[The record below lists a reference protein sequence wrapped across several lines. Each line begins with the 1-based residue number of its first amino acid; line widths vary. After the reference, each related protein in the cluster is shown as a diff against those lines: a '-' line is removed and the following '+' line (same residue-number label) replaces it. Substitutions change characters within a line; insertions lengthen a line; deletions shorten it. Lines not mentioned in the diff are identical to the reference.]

1 MPPVIV
7 VVGSLALSGCM
18 SGGGGGG
25 SGRATTQARPPA
37 AALAPPQAPASFLT
51 TEFNT
56 NWGLGQ
62 INAEEAYA
70 DGAYGGGVTVAVV
83 DSGIDTNHPDLAN
96 NISPDSIDIV
106 SPGTP
111 LDDISGHGTKVAG
124 IVAAEKNGV
133 GSHGVAFDAT
143 ILAVR
148 ADEHCGL
155 LNCSFFDSDI
165 ARAVDYSVVK
175 LAHVI
180 NMSLGGPAPNT
191 AQLDAALASAAQ
203 NGVIMVASTGNA
215 GASEP
220 EFPAAGAGDPMFDGL
235 MIAVGSVDQT
245 DTISSFS
252 NACGSHRDFCLMAP
266 GEAVE
271 TTRAGESDADN
282 TATVSGTSFSAPH
295 VSGAAALLIQRF
307 PNLTA
312 QEVVQI
318 LLTSA
323 TDLGDPG
330 TDEVYGRGL
339 LDLEAAVNPIGSLS
353 VPLSNTAG
361 DGSSALADTSLELGS
376 AFGNALGNIGVL
388 GRVIALDDFDRPYP
402 VDLNGAVSGA
412 ERGFGL
418 ESLLAPATSREIE
431 LSGPAGFGLSMTLSE
446 AEATGPVSAPET
458 GYSFESLNFSTAVS
472 ESATLRLGY
481 RVSAGANLGTS
492 RLASGAD
499 GLFWSAGETLSPHY
513 QLLGSGSGAN
523 LDMMLGEA
531 TMLSLGWFQA
541 HRADS
546 IDFTGSADEGTLG
559 QANLAHRFGS
569 GANLRLGLA
578 TLDESEAF
586 LGSESEGAFGAGGDS
601 RSFFVTL
608 AGGLPLGETFELL
621 GSYTMGTTSLNFDS
635 GGILS
640 DWSTVRSNAFGVGAV
655 AKNVLRPGDRF
666 GLLAGQPLRVYDAD
680 ATLTVPVALDADE
693 NVIQESERVA
703 VTPTGREIDLQFAYD
718 TPLIPGAS
726 LSTWLLMQL
735 QPGHDADAEP
745 GYGAGLKF
753 RFVF

>member
-1 MPPVIV
+1 MPPVVI
-7 VVGSLALSGCM
+7 VVGSLALSGCKA
-18 SGGGGGG
+18 GGGGDG

-51 TEFNT
+51 SEFNT

-70 DGAYGGGVTVAVV
+70 DGAYGSGVTVAVV
-83 DSGIDTNHPDLAN
+83 DTGIDRNHPDLAN

-106 SPGTP
+106 SPGTS
-111 LDDISGHGTKVAG
+111 LVDISGHGTKVAG
-124 IVAAEKNGV
+124 IIAAERNGE

-148 ADEHCGL
+148 ADDHCGL

-165 ARAVDYSVVK
+165 ARAVDYSVAK

-180 NMSLGGPAPNT
+180 NMSLGGSAPNT
-191 AQLDAALASAAQ
+191 ARLDAALASAAQ

-215 GASEP
+215 GGTEP

-245 DTISSFS
+245 NTISFFS
-252 NACGSHRDFCLMAP
+252 NECGAHRDFCLVAP

-271 TTRAGESDADN
+271 TTRAGEDDAAD

-312 QEVVQI
+312 QEVVEV

-323 TDLGDPG
+323 EDLGDPG

-339 LDLEAAVNPIGSLS
+339 LDLDAAVNPIGGLS
-353 VPLSNTAG
+353 VPLSDTATG
-361 DGSSALADTSLELGS
+361 GSSALADTSLELGP
-376 AFGNALGNIGVL
+376 AFGNALGTIGAL
-388 GRVIALDDFDRPYP
+388 RQVIALDDFDRPYS
-402 VDLNGAVSGA
+402 VDLSGAVSGS
-412 ERGFGL
+412 ERDFGL
-418 ESLLAPATSREIE
+418 EGLLALDTTRNVE
-431 LSGPAGFGLSMTLSE
+431 LPGPAGFGLSMTLTE
-446 AEATGPVSAPET
+446 AEAAEPFSSRET
-458 GYSFESLNFSTAVS
+458 EYGFGSLNFSTAVS
-472 ESATLRLGY
+472 DTATLRLGY
-481 RVSAGANLGTS
+481 QVSAGAHLGS
-492 RLASGAD
+492 GPLASGAG
-499 GLFWSAGETLSPHY
+499 GLFWSAGETLNPQH

-523 LDMMLGEA
+523 VDMMLGEA
-531 TMLSLGWFQA
+531 TVLSLGWFQA
-541 HRADS
+541 HDAGNF
-546 IDFTGSADEGTLG
+546 DFTGSADDGTLG
-559 QANLAHRFGS
+559 QASLAHRFGS

-578 TLDESEAF
+578 TLEESEAF

-608 AGGLPLGETFELL
+608 GGGLPLGETFELF
-621 GSYTMGTTSLNFDS
+621 GSYTMGTTSLAYDS
-635 GGILS
+635 DGILS
-640 DWSTVRSNAFGVGAV
+640 DWSRVYSNAFGVGAV
-655 AKNVLRPGDRF
+655 AKSVLRPGDRF

-693 NVIQESERVA
+693 NVTRESERVE
-703 VTPTGREIDLQFAYD
+703 VTPSGREIDIQFAYD
-718 TPLIPGAS
+718 TPLIPGTN

-745 GYGAGLKF
+745 AYGAGVRF
-753 RFVF
+753 RLAF